1 MLCSRFHLLL
11 TNFSDLK
18 SPYMNLN
25 GNRTM
30 CHLSS
35 RVDVGN
41 HFVSSG
47 GFEGSM
53 ESYDKLVTRMVS
65 FHKKYLDLDNFK
77 MFNENMKLVGQLQD
91 LCYSNYENGIINDKS
106 DIVVDLYQFDLV
118 LLLAGQEIPMHL
130 DVPFFFGA
138 DRTTVPQ
145 WLLVVM
151 KQSGL
156 FDDLFIPDIKGI
168 AWLTKHNVYNGGHAY
183 LYPYKNDK
191 NKPILF
197 RTQLNEALLFDGTQM
212 IHGSSR
218 FKPEYIPSFFNHD
231 NYYYSMKYNDETRTW
246 HVYDSDNKFSASYT
260 YDDIQISAVW
270 RMHCFKNANEKA
282 KFYAQTTE
290 NTRSI
295 EKIAQVFKSALKQK
309 NLLPSGDIKY
319 LDLWT
324 IILKEYISYP
334 KVEPKSKFSL
344 FNYCLLPRIMPDF
357 VNRYVLD
364 FFLSRFC

>member
-1 MLCSRFHLLL
+1 
-11 TNFSDLK
+11 
-18 SPYMNLN
+18 MNLN
-25 GNRTM
+25 SNRTY

-41 HFVSSG
+41 HFISSG
-47 GFEGSM
+47 GFEGRM

-77 MFNENMKLVGQLQD
+77 AFSENKDLNGQLQD
-91 LCYSNYENGIINDKS
+91 LCYSNYESGKVEDKS
-106 DIVVDLYQFDLV
+106 KIVVDLYQFDLV

-130 DVPFFFGA
+130 DVPYFFGA
-138 DRTTVPQ
+138 DRTTIPQ

-156 FDDLFIPDIKGI
+156 FDDLVIPDIKGV
-168 AWLTKHNVYNGGHAY
+168 AWLTKHDFYNGGHAY

-191 NKPILF
+191 NKPILLKTRF
-197 RTQLNEALLFDGTQM
+197 NEALMFDGTQL

-218 FKPEYIPSFFNHD
+218 FKPEYTPLFFNQA
-231 NYYYSMKYNDETRTW
+231 NYYYSMKYNTESNTW
-246 HVYDSDNKFSASYT
+246 HVYDSENAFVASYT

-270 RMHCFKNANEKA
+270 RMHCFKDTNEKD
-282 KFYAQTTE
+282 KFYGQSTE

-295 EKIAQVFKSALKQK
+295 EKIAKVFKTALKQR
-309 NLLPSGDIKY
+309 NLLPSEDIKY

-324 IILKEYISYP
+324 IALKEYINYP
-334 KVEPKSKFSL
+334 KIEPRSKFAL
-344 FNYCLLPRIMPDF
+344 FNYCLLPRIMPAF
-357 VNRYVLD
+357 VNKY
-364 FFLSRFC
+364 FLNYILARLC